1 MHFEKDHLYH
11 IFNRGNNSQRIVYN
25 RNNYFFL
32 LQKIKQYILPYADV
46 LAWCLLP
53 NHFHLMV
60 YINHVELSIATT
72 DSLTSS
78 EAISSRSPVKTRTLN
93 DSIGIMLRTYTR
105 AIHKQENTSGPL
117 FQKHTKAICLTEIN
131 GISKSWFKHEYGT
144 LINIPE
150 ADKEYPNVCFN
161 YIHQNPVLHKLSSNV
176 EEWEFS
182 SAQDYYTN
190 RKGKL
195 INKEKAKEFGM
206 I

>member
-11 IFNRGNNSQRIVYN
+11 IFNRGNNSQRIFYN
-25 RNNYFFL
+25 RSNYLFL
-32 LQKIKQYILPYADV
+32 LRKIKQYILPYADT
-46 LAWCLLP
+46 LAWCLMP

-60 YINHVELSIATT
+60 YINHVELPIATT

-78 EAISSRSPVKTRTLN
+78 EAISSRSPVKTRILN

-105 AIHKQENTSGPL
+105 AINKQENTSGSL

-131 GISKSWFKHEYGT
+131 GISNSWSKHEYGT
-144 LINIPE
+144 LINIPD
-150 ADKEYPNVCFN
+150 AKKEYPVVCFN
-161 YIHQNPVLHKLSSNV
+161 YIHQNPVLHKFCSNV
-176 EEWEFS
+176 KEWEFS
-182 SAQDYYTN
+182 SAQDYYAN
-190 RKGKL
+190 RNGKL